1 VDESPQVAANS
12 PDTAR
17 AEELLGQMTDQVGT
31 WSSKLSFQFLK
42 GVARV
47 REEAEDIW
55 AEAQSLHRT
64 GRPPDKGPT
73 A

>member
-1 VDESPQVAANS
+1 MDESPQVAVNS
-12 PDTAR
+12 ADTAR
-17 AEELLGQMTDQVGT
+17 AEELVGQMSDQVAT
-31 WSSKLSFQFLK
+31 WSSKLGFQLLK

-64 GRPPDKGPT
+64 GRPPDKGP
-73 A
+73 AA

>member
-1 VDESPQVAANS
+1 MEESPQVAANAV
-12 PDTAR
+12 DTAR
-17 AEELLGQMTDQVGT
+17 AEELLGQMSDQVGT

-64 GRPPDKGPT
+64 GRPPDKGP
-73 A
+73 AA

>member
-1 VDESPQVAANS
+1 MDESPQVAVSSA
-12 PDTAR
+12 DTAR
-17 AEELLGQMTDQVGT
+17 AEELVGQMSDQVGT

>member
-1 VDESPQVAANS
+1 MDESLQGAANS
-12 PDTAR
+12 ADTAR
-17 AEELLGQMTDQVGT
+17 AEELVTQMSDQVGT

-64 GRPPDKGPT
+64 GRPPDKGP
-73 A
+73 AA